1 MDDIPKVILRL
12 CRVIFQLYLS
22 YKALTRAIPS
32 VITRLYARLILG
44 LWRLWRIYLG
54 LYIAYVSY
62 I

>member
-54 LYIAYVSY
+54 LYMAYVSY